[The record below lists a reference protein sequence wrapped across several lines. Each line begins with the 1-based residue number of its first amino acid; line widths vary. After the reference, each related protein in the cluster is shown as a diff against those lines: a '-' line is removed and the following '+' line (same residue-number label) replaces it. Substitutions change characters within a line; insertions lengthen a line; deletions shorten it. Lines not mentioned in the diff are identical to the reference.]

1 MYTFK
6 IVHVIFNFYFSEML
20 QKLMTLY
27 NINLSNSYGDNETML
42 SLKKQNVEALEG
54 MLLLTNCSTFLNS
67 IFNLFL
73 FLVDCDLSTEYS
85 NSMTN
90 PEDMCVVAIGN
101 GSGDQSEDSSITD
114 SERYGVFI
122 SIIKNVFQI

>member
-1 MYTFK
+1 
-6 IVHVIFNFYFSEML
+6 ML

-54 MLLLTNCSTFLNS
+54 MLLLTNYSTFLNG
-67 IFNLFL
+67 IFKLFL
-73 FLVDCDLSTEYS
+73 LLVDCDLSTEYS

-90 PEDMCVVAIGN
+90 PEDMCVVGIGN

-114 SERYGVFI
+114 SERYSFL
-122 SIIKNVFQI
+122 NFYY